1 MAVGLQSN
9 RNKSIKK
16 IARRGSAAPIQ
27 GLPPEDAATTMA
39 PHVVGKPAER
49 EPDDNAHLPREA
61 PEAAAQSVEG
71 LDAGY
76 ARCSESSDFTNRGRD
91 RS

>member
-9 RNKSIKK
+9 AHKPVKK
-16 IARRGSAAPIQ
+16 HARRRSAAPVPE
-27 GLPPEDAATTMA
+27 LPAGGAAPTLA

-61 PEAAAQSVEG
+61 PEAAARNVEG

-76 ARCSESSDFTNRGRD
+76 ARCSESSDFANRGRD

>member
-9 RNKSIKK
+9 LNKSTKK
-16 IARRGSAAPIQ
+16 HARRKSAAPVRE
-27 GLPPEDAATTMA
+27 LPREEAAVA
-39 PHVVGKPAER
+39 PHVAGKLAER
-49 EPDDNAHLPREA
+49 EPDDNAHRPREE
-61 PEAAAQSVEG
+61 PEAAARSAEG